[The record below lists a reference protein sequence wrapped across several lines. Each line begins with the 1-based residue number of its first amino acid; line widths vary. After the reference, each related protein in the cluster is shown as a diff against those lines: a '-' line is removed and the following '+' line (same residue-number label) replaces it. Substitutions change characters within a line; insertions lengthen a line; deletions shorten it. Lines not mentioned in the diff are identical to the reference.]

1 MRKLLAAFTLC
12 SFAALTCAPAFADYN
27 ADLSVPRAVP
37 KPAAGGTP
45 WTPTEIKKLQH
56 DIDALLASKAV
67 QGAQV
72 GLIVR
77 DTVRGTPL
85 YSRNANQEFQPAS
98 NFKLLVGSASLD
110 KLGTSFS
117 FRTQVLSSG
126 SVSNGTLDG
135 DLYLK
140 GGGDLHL
147 TAKDLDDAA
156 AAVAAAGITHVTGS
170 VIGDATRYDARSYPG
185 GWDFDD
191 FPYYYAAPVTALS
204 IDENTAHFHMI
215 PGNAVGAPVS
225 LDVIAPSKVFTI
237 NNLMTTGAADSR
249 DTSDLVRPLD
259 SWNTID
265 LVGSYPL
272 GAKESGDLNA
282 ALPDPPAYAVDVFA
296 QALARHG
303 VTVDGPEVAHGA
315 AAPATATTV
324 WSHNSETMPQLMADF
339 WWPSDNNQAEIFLK
353 ELSVA
358 YGAPVGSSSA
368 GARDERAWLKSIG
381 LDPNTVSISDG
392 SGLSNY
398 DRITPYDLFSIL
410 MHDWNGPY
418 RDTVLDALPLA
429 GVTGT
434 LRGAYKGTVAVKRV
448 WAKTGSI
455 SHVRTMSGFIKT
467 MHHGAVTF
475 SFMVNDWM
483 GEQIPHGAAD
493 LAIFRGNVLST
504 IIKG

>member
-12 SFAALTCAPAFADYN
+12 SFAALTCAPAFAEYN
-27 ADLSVPRAVP
+27 ADLSVPRAIP
-37 KPAAGGTP
+37 KPVAGGTP
-45 WTPTEIKKLQH
+45 WTPSEIKALQH
-56 DIDALLASKAV
+56 DINVLLAGKTLRS
-67 QGAQV
+67 AQV
-72 GLIVR
+72 GLIAR
-77 DTVRGTPL
+77 DTERGTTL
-85 YSRNANQEFQPAS
+85 FSLNATQEFQPAS

-126 SVSNGTLDG
+126 TVSNGTLNG

-156 AAVAAAGITHVTGS
+156 AAVAAAGIKHVTGS
-170 VIGDATRYDARSYPG
+170 VVGDATRYDNRPYPS
-185 GWDFDD
+185 GWDWDD
-191 FPYYYAAPVTALS
+191 LPWYYGAPVTALS
-204 IDENTAHFHMI
+204 IDENVAHFHML
-215 PGNAVGAPVS
+215 PGNKVGAPVT

-237 NNLMTTGAADSR
+237 DNTVTTGPANSS
-249 DTSDLVRPLD
+249 DTTDLARPFE
-259 SWNTID
+259 SWNTIE
-265 LVGSYPL
+265 LFGSYPL
-272 GAKESGDLNA
+272 SAKESGDINA
-282 ALPDPPAYAVDVFA
+282 ALPDPAAYAVDVFA

-303 VTVDGPEVAHGA
+303 VTVNGLEVAHGTT
-315 AAPATATTV
+315 APATSTVV

-339 WWPSDNNQAEIFLK
+339 WWPSDNNQGEIFLK

-358 YGAPVGSSSA
+358 YGAPVGNDYD

-381 LDPNTVSISDG
+381 VDPSTVSISDG

-410 MHDWNGPY
+410 MHDWKGPN

-429 GVTGT
+429 GVTGS
-434 LRGAYKGTVAVKRV
+434 LHHAYAGTADVDHV

-455 SHVRTMSGFIKT
+455 MHVRTISGYIKT
-467 MHHGAVTF
+467 LHHGPVTF
-475 SFMVNDWM
+475 SFMVNDWL
-483 GEQIPHGAAD
+483 GDEQPHGSAD
-493 LAIFRGNVLST
+493 LAILRGSVLSAFV
-504 IIKG
+504 KG

>member
-12 SFAALTCAPAFADYN
+12 SFAALTCAPAFAEYN

-37 KPAAGGTP
+37 KPAAGGTA
-45 WTPTEIKKLQH
+45 WTPAEIKKLQH
-56 DIDALLASKAV
+56 DINVLLAGKAV

-77 DTVRGTPL
+77 DTTRGTTL
-85 YSRNANQEFQPAS
+85 YSRNANEEFQPAS
-98 NFKLLVGSASLD
+98 NFKLIVGSASLD

-117 FRTQVLSSG
+117 FRTQVLSTG
-126 SVSNGTLDG
+126 TVSNGTLDG

-156 AAVAAAGITHVTGS
+156 AAVAAAGITRVTGS
-170 VIGDATRYDARSYPG
+170 VIGDATRYDSRSYPS
-185 GWDFDD
+185 GWDWDD

-204 IDENTAHFHMI
+204 IDENVAHFRLV
-215 PGNAVGAPVS
+215 PGKAAGDPIT
-225 LDVIAPSKVFTI
+225 LDVTAPSNVFTI
-237 NNLMTTGAADSR
+237 DNTATTGAKGSSDS
-249 DTSDLVRPLD
+249 TGLARPFE
-259 SWNTID
+259 SWNTIS
-265 LVGSYPL
+265 LFGSYPIDR
-272 GAKESGDLNA
+272 GESGDVEA
-282 ALPDPPAYAVDVFA
+282 ALPDPAAYAVDVFA

-303 VTVDGPEVAHGA
+303 ITVNGPEVARGA
-315 AAPATATTV
+315 AAPTAATTV

-339 WWPSDNNQAEIFLK
+339 WWPSDNNQGEIFLK

-358 YGAPVGSSSA
+358 DGAQTGNDRD

-398 DRITPYDLFSIL
+398 DRVTPYDLFSIL
-410 MHDWNGPY
+410 MHDWNGPN
-418 RDTVLDALPLA
+418 RDTVLDALPLV

-434 LRGAYKGTVAVKRV
+434 LKNAYKGTVAIKRV

-483 GEQIPHGAAD
+483 GEQLPKGAYD
-493 LAIFRGNVLST
+493 LAILRGNVLSA